1 MTIPPEIWPVV
12 GVIGAAILGFFG
24 TKVTSSS
31 QKAIAD
37 KPDWQGFTDQIQ
49 EWTEQ
54 RLAERDKKIDR
65 LESDVSELREQ
76 VSTLRRKYNA
86 AVDFIRRVLTH
97 TPDLRSDVPDEIM
110 DDL

>member
-12 GVIGAAILGFFG
+12 GVLGAAVLGFFG

-37 KPDWQGFTDQIQ
+37 KPDWDGFTDQIQ
-49 EWTEQ
+49 KWTEQ

-65 LESDVSELREQ
+65 LEHDVVELRAE
-76 VSTLRRKYNA
+76 VSVLRRKYDA
-86 AVDFIRRVLTH
+86 ALTFIR
-97 TPDLRSDVPDEIM
+97 DLVRKSPEARAELPAEIV

>member
-86 AVDFIRRVLTH
+86 AVDFIRRVVTH
-97 TPDLRSDVPDEIM
+97 TPDLRSDVPAEIM

>member
-86 AVDFIRRVLTH
+86 AVDFIRRVVTH
-97 TPDLRSDVPDEIM
+97 TPDLRSDVPAEIA

>member
-54 RLAERDKKIDR
+54 RLAERDEKIER
-65 LESDVSELREQ
+65 LQTDVNELRSE
-76 VSTLRRKYNA
+76 VSILRRKYNVA
-86 AVDFIRRVLTH
+86 LAFIRDLGKRYPDAH
-97 TPDLRSDVPDEIM
+97 TNMPTEIA
-110 DDL
+110 DDM

>member
-1 MTIPPEIWPVV
+1 MQIPGEVWPVV
-12 GVIGAAILGFFG
+12 AAIASGVLAWLATR
-24 TKVTSSS
+24 TKTRGD
-31 QKAIAD
+31 QQIAD
-37 KPDWQGFTDQIQ
+37 RPDWQGFTDQIQ

-97 TPDLRSDVPDEIM
+97 TPDLRSDVPAEIM